1 MPNKRIF
8 YASHAVGI
16 NNVVDGGDTDYLDT
30 IRGAQSVAINTN
42 FNLEQIF
49 QLGRLAVYDQVAG
62 DPEVEVTINKVLDGY
77 GLIFNVATSDKDP
90 KIVERANTYCTVLLH
105 VDEDTKDF
113 IDGAPTVAVEMSGC
127 YINSL
132 TYNFPVDGNFTEE
145 VSFVGSNKRVVN
157 ITNLPTPPADPNKR
171 VLRRQNFTLNN
182 SVLPAAVSGQCITNI
197 SISTNF
203 NREKMFCLGSYS
215 PFHRYVNFPI
225 EVTITFDVTPNGN
238 GPSLIGNDFNQNAV
252 AQCSGTVINKEPIKI
267 NVCGETST
275 GLKDPLYT
283 FDLGSGCS
291 LQSVSYSGGD
301 TGGGNV
307 TETYTYITYNDL
319 QVTEHT

>member
-16 NNVVDGGDTDYLDT
+16 KDVVEGGGVDYFDT

-42 FNLEQIF
+42 FNLEQVF
-49 QLGRLAVYDQVAG
+49 QLGRIGIYDNFST

-77 GLIFNVATSDKDP
+77 GLIFNVATSDDSAG
-90 KIVERANTYCTVLLH
+90 IVERANSYCTVLLH
-105 VDEDTKDF
+105 VDDETKDF
-113 IDGAPTVAVEMSGC
+113 IDGVPTVAVKMSGC
-127 YINSL
+127 YVNSL

-145 VSFVGSNKRVVN
+145 VSFIGSNKE
-157 ITNLPTPPADPNKR
+157 ITTDALLAPEANPNKR
-171 VLRRQNFTLNN
+171 VLRRQNMLLSGQT
-182 SVLPAAVSGQCITNI
+182 VLPVAVSGQCITNI

-203 NREKMFCLGSYS
+203 NREKMFCLGQYS

-225 EVTITFDVTPNGN
+225 EVTISFDVNPNGN
-238 GPSLIGNDFNQNAV
+238 GPSLIGNNFTESQV
-252 AQCSGTVINKEPIKI
+252 PQCSGSIIEKEPIKI
-267 NVCGETST
+267 SVCGEGAS
-275 GLKDPLYT
+275 GILSPMYT

-319 QVTEHT
+319 RVIDHT